1 MAVVDSFPEYRAF
14 ERRVAETLRAER
26 NKAGLT
32 LQDMADRLNMHRNT
46 LGKCENNGLGL
57 GLDILFG
64 YAQVCHL
71 PISAFINPFDQ
82 LREPGGN
89 PLQDLTES
97 ELIRYSEVL
106 QELFTV
112 FANRGMKLSGER
124 LYEATRLVA
133 LAVRDKRQP
142 E

>member
-1 MAVVDSFPEYRAF
+1 MVERFPEYRAF
-14 ERRVAETLRAER
+14 ERKVADALRAER
-26 NKAGLT
+26 NKVGLT

-46 LGKCENNGLGL
+46 LGRCEKHGLGL

-64 YAQVCHL
+64 YALVCNL
-71 PISAFINPFDQ
+71 PIGAFINPFDQ

-133 LAVRDKRQP
+133 AAIREERQAV
-142 E
+142 